1 MQTAVGVPCV
11 VLGCL
16 HFLDR
21 SRAPEQIRSF
31 YLGAL
36 IPRTSTALGPVGVIE
51 VIVGFA
57 LIFSASFV

>member
-1 MQTAVGVPCV
+1 
-11 VLGCL
+11 L